1 MEKSNLHERY
11 ILMIPGPTNLEP
23 SVLRVL
29 SKPPMSHTSSDFAK
43 IFSETLDMLKK
54 LMMTSNDVFVISG
67 SGTLAMEMAI
77 ANVIEKDDEVLII
90 SNGFFGERI
99 REIVRRHE
107 GKEKCLLYEW
117 GESIDFNDVE
127 NALRHGNFKAMAVV
141 HVDTSTGIAN
151 PIEELG
157 KLARKYDALF
167 IVDSVSSLGGME
179 VKVDDWGI
187 DLCISGSQ
195 KALESPPGLSIISA
209 SEKALEARENRKEPV
224 RFFYG
229 DLKEWIK
236 VMHDP
241 TQYFST
247 HPVNLIYAL
256 NESLKLVLNEGLER
270 RFQRHHLMAKAVWKA
285 IENMGLKILVEKDRS
300 HTVSVI
306 NYPVGIV
313 DEEFRK
319 IMAEKWRIIVARGQ
333 ERLRG
338 KAFRIG
344 HMGNVNAIDIAST
357 LNGIEATLKELG
369 YKVELGSAS
378 AAFNEVFS
386 SLKL

>member
-1 MEKSNLHERY
+1 MEKSDLHERY
-11 ILMIPGPTNLEP
+11 ILMIPGPTNLDP
-23 SVLRVL
+23 SVLRAL
-29 SKPPMSHTSSDFAK
+29 SKPPLAHNSLDFAE
-43 IFSETLDMLKK
+43 IFSKTLEMLKK
-54 LMMTSNDVFVISG
+54 LMMTSSDVFIISG
-67 SGTLAMEMAI
+67 SGTLAMEVAI
-77 ANVIEKDDEVLII
+77 ANVIEKGDEVLVI

-107 GKEKCLLYEW
+107 GKEKCIVYEW
-117 GESIDFNDVE
+117 GKSIDLDDVE
-127 NALRHGNFKAMAVV
+127 NALRNGNYKAMAVA

-151 PIEELG
+151 PIKELG
-157 KLARKYDALF
+157 KLAKMYNTLF
-167 IVDSVSSLGGME
+167 IVDTVSSLGGME

-187 DLCISGSQ
+187 DLCISSSQ

-209 SEKALEARENRKEPV
+209 SKKALEARENRKEPM

-229 DLKEWIK
+229 DLKEWVK
-236 VMHDP
+236 VMRDP

-256 NESLKLVLNEGLER
+256 NKSLELILKEGLER
-270 RFQRHHLMAKAVWKA
+270 RFQRHYTMAKAVWKA
-285 IENMGLKILVEKDRS
+285 VDNMGLKMLVEKDRS

-306 NYPVGIV
+306 NYPNGVI
-313 DEEFRK
+313 DEEFRR
-319 IMAEKWRIIVARGQ
+319 IMAEKWRVIVARGQ
-333 ERLRG
+333 KELRG
-338 KAFRIG
+338 KVFRIG
-344 HMGNVNAIDIAST
+344 HMGNVSAADIAST

-369 YKVELGSAS
+369 CKIELGSAS